1 MKLED
6 LINDSDMNQLQK
18 NISLGFVSRAKES
31 EEQRRNVRQLVEEIA
46 NEKKLN
52 GIVLST
58 DEVIIYTIF
67 PRRVGDEWDVK
78 YPFRSIYFDGKKWQR
93 VNTVSPT
100 LDTAFLCYLESKYL
114 DANSRFT
121 NFALKM
127 LEIKIEE

>member
-6 LINDSDMNQLQK
+6 LINGSDMNQLQK
-18 NISLGFVSRAKES
+18 NSSLGFVSRAKET
-31 EEQRRNVRQLVEEIA
+31 EEQRGNVRQLVEETA

-58 DEVIIYTIF
+58 DEVIIYTVF
-67 PRRVGDEWDVK
+67 GKDGWDIK

-93 VNTVSPT
+93 LNTVSPT